1 MTTTTTPPAPTRPA
15 ARNTHPL
22 AGTGTLIHFILRR
35 DRVRLPVWIGSLSFI
50 TVALIAALPDIYL
63 DAADRQVRAELM
75 TNPGTRAISGP
86 GYGLDDYTF
95 GAMVANEYLSWVAIF
110 VALMSILLMVRHTRA
125 EEETGRA
132 ELVRSYVVGRHA
144 QTTAALVVISAASLL
159 VGLLIALGTGS
170 LGLESIDWSG
180 SLLFGAAL
188 ASIGVVFAAIT
199 AVTAQVNEHARGA
212 AGLAGTAFGVAYLL
226 RAAGDMSEPGG
237 GTVSWLS
244 PVGWAQQTRVYVDDR
259 WWPLLLSAALTVVA
273 VALAY
278 RLSTRRD
285 VGAGLVRSRPGAP
298 TAPATLSSTLGLAW
312 RLHRASVMWWGAALL
327 IFGLGYGSLVSEV
340 ESFVEE
346 FSAMESMVEVIGG
359 DTVIETFLAM
369 IVSLMAIAAAVFAT
383 LTVLRLRSE
392 ESAGRAEP
400 VLATATS
407 RMRWVA
413 SHLAVAALGS
423 AVILLLGGAGLG
435 VTVSA
440 TLGDATVLPDLLGAA
455 AAYLPAVW
463 LTAAF
468 GVALFGA
475 VPRASVLVWLV
486 IAYAAVIGSFAAI
499 LDLPDWTLD
508 LSPFGH
514 IPALPAVDMNW
525 TPVAVLTLIAAVL
538 TLIGLVGFRS
548 RDLETK

>member
-15 ARNTHPL
+15 ARKSHPL
-22 AGTGTLIHFILRR
+22 TGTGTLIRFMLRR
-35 DRVRLPVWIGSLSFI
+35 DRVRLPVWIGSLSLI
-50 TVALIAALPDIYL
+50 TVGLIAALPDIYL

-75 TNPGTRAISGP
+75 TNPGTRAVSGP

-95 GAMVANEYLSWVAIF
+95 GAMVANEYLSWIAIF
-110 VALMSILLMVRHTRA
+110 VALMSILLMVRHTRT

-132 ELVRSYVVGRHA
+132 ELVRSNVVGRHA
-144 QTTAALVVISAASLL
+144 QTTAALVVIGGASLL

-170 LGLESIDWSG
+170 LGLESIGWSG
-180 SLLFGAAL
+180 SWLFGAAL

-212 AGLAGTAFGVAYLL
+212 AGLSGAAFGVAFLL

-237 GTVSWLS
+237 GAASWFS
-244 PVGWAQQTRVYVDDR
+244 PIGWAQQTRVYVDDR
-259 WWPLLLSAALTVVA
+259 WWPLLLPAALTVVA
-273 VALAY
+273 VAFAY
-278 RLSTRRD
+278 GLSTRRD
-285 VGAGLVRSRPGAP
+285 VGAGLVQSRPGAP
-298 TAPATLSSTLGLAW
+298 TAPATLSSPLGLAW
-312 RLHRASVMWWGAALL
+312 RLHRASVMWWGLALL

-346 FSAMESMVEVIGG
+346 FSAMENMLEVIGG
-359 DTVIETFLAM
+359 DTVIDTFLAM
-369 IVSLMAIAAAVFAT
+369 IVSLMAIATAVFAT

-400 VLATATS
+400 VLATAIS

-435 VTVSA
+435 LTVSA
-440 TLGDATVLPDLLGAA
+440 TLGDAGVLPDLLGAA
-455 AAYLPAVW
+455 VAYLPAVW

-475 VPRASVLVWLV
+475 VPRASVLVWIV

-525 TPVAVLTLIAAVL
+525 TPVVVLTVIAAVL
-538 TLIGLVGFRS
+538 ATIGLVGFRR